1 MGQDPRKI
9 LEALLVTPPAPP
21 RQIGSRPVVVY
32 GAGQRGRKTVAHLRH
47 HGYKVV
53 AVIDRQATGEVDG
66 CPIVR
71 LDDPGI
77 EQLARDGAVAAI
89 GVFNP
94 SVDPLPIHQALETAG
109 FSEVI
114 GVVELAQ
121 LCPGLAAYW
130 LGLADEMAPSPAD
143 CFWLA
148 DRLADDA
155 SRHVLAEAIGLR
167 RRYGPEWLRS
177 PDVKGQYIPAG
188 VPVPRNEIRF
198 IDGGAFDG
206 DTIAQMV
213 ASGCTFASIAAF
225 EPDSKN
231 YVALCQRISDLAL
244 PSDITLWPCGLN
256 ETARQLAFRAEGLA
270 SSGFVADGE
279 SLLQTV
285 SLDQAMPNARPTYVK
300 LDIEGAESAALRGM
314 VGLLREARPAVAVC
328 VYHIPS
334 DLWRIP
340 RIIDQLLP
348 RASLYMRSHAWNGFD
363 LVLYA
368 VPNERLA

>member
-1 MGQDPRKI
+1 MGQEPRKT
-9 LEALLVTPPAPP
+9 LETLLTTPPAPP

-32 GAGQRGRKTVAHLRH
+32 GAGQRGRRTVAHLRH
-47 HGYKVV
+47 EGHEVV

-71 LDDPGI
+71 LDDPGVG
-77 EQLARDGAVAAI
+77 QLARDGAVAAI
-89 GVFNP
+89 AVFNP

-109 FSEVI
+109 FSAVF
-114 GVVELAQ
+114 GAVELAQ
-121 LCPGLAAYW
+121 LHPGLAAYW
-130 LGLADEMAPSPAD
+130 LGSAHEMTPPPTE
-143 CFWLA
+143 CLWLV

-177 PDVKGQYIPAG
+177 PDVKGQYIPAD
-188 VPVPRNEIRF
+188 VPVPRDEIRF
-198 IDGGAFDG
+198 VDGGAFDG
-206 DTIAQMV
+206 DTIVQMV

-231 YVALCQRISDLAL
+231 YVALRQRIGDLAL
-244 PSDITLWPCGLN
+244 PGDITLWPCGLD

-270 SSGFVADGE
+270 SSGFVAGGE
-279 SLLQTV
+279 SLVQTV

-314 VGLLREARPAVAVC
+314 GGLLREARPAVAVC
-328 VYHIPS
+328 VYHKPS
-334 DLWRIP
+334 DLWNIP
-340 RIIDQLLP
+340 RLIDEFLP
-348 RASLYMRSHAWNGFD
+348 RASVYLRYHAWNGFD

-368 VPNERLA
+368 VPDERLT